1 MIHPTGRVSGTIRAS
16 TPKTILLSTH
26 ILQEV
31 EAMAS
36 RVILINEGRK
46 VYDGPV
52 SNLNTGE
59 GLDGAFARLTA
70 TPEHNA

>member
-1 MIHPTGRVSGTIRAS
+1 MERLRDNEK
-16 TPKTILLSTH
+16 KTILLSTH

-36 RVILINEGRK
+36 RVILINEGRL

-52 SNLNTGE
+52 ADLIHDKG
-59 GLDGAFARLTA
+59 GLDGAFKRLTA
-70 TPEHNA
+70 AEAALV